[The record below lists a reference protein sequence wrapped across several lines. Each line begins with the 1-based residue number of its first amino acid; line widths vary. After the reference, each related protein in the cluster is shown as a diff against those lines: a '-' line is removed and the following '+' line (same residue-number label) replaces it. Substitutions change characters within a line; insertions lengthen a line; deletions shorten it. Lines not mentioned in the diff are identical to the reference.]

1 MYEAIDDQARVW
13 TVTLG
18 DDGRLRAELDEHL
31 LATLDAM
38 AAAAALSA
46 DDQLGAHHAESPQL
60 PLRLPTPPGEEL

>member
-1 MYEAIDDQARVW
+1 MVMYEAIDDKARVW

-46 DDQLGAHHAESPQL
+46 NEQLGAPRA
-60 PLRLPTPPGEEL
+60 